1 MIKYL
6 TPRSEEEI
14 NVHLASLSLRDLFS
28 SMDFFH
34 MDLDLDF
41 AKTELRKRLH
51 IIDIKLTS
59 TGFNYRLPYQMTQNV
74 IFNIHKHI
82 VYYYTMSMY
91 VNPHD
96 RKHLLRTL
104 KKENI
109 NYKIEDE
116 EICDNFA
123 ETVMKIQMKIYKN

>member
-59 TGFNYRLPYQMTQNV
+59 TGFNYRLPYQMAQNV
-74 IFNIHKHI
+74 IFNLHNHI